1 MTIRAVVDSYGTDED
16 PIEVTEGSIESS
28 LSEEYS
34 SEMHTEL
41 TSDPEPESTSV
52 PDDPTEQETAE
63 PVTEPTAT
71 LTPEPTATPTPEPTA
86 TPTPEPTATPTP
98 EPTATPTPAPTATPT
113 PTPIPPPAARWDDTA
128 WTGDRMVVRRNETV
142 SFRVLDVIPG
152 ETYNLRVVSPAG
164 NTLTADG
171 LGNKAAASD
180 GTVTWTWKVGGRTNP
195 GEGRATVT
203 GPNNTNLTVVYEVVP
218 SD

>member
-71 LTPEPTATPTPEPTA
+71 LTPEPTATPTP
-86 TPTPEPTATPTP
+86 
-98 EPTATPTPAPTATPT
+98 APTAT